1 MQMRSHMVCKFR
13 ILWTPEFHQQTVIDV
28 SWKFE
33 INPVVLY
40 VQIPKGECYTDKDT
54 MSRECAATIIVNLFV
69 RFLFLP
75 LSGELYL
82 DCRISEQQK
91 NQHGL
96 SCLSSR
102 GADEQTVKGL
112 SGSPRGLLGNGGLS
126 CGREYFC
133 VRGLVKVTSSPLL
146 ALLGFEGLVFSFRA
160 LPSYGWFQHVQP
172 AVKIQAPPMLS
183 RESWF
188 FHYWHPPVWLKCF
201 KSHLWELWTYN
212 RRLWLMLSLWSWPN
226 ITSFLVML
234 RVLWTKHFWGPSK
247 GLTVW
252 CVGYT
257 S

>member
-1 MQMRSHMVCKFR
+1 M
-13 ILWTPEFHQQTVIDV
+13 DV

-33 INPVVLY
+33 INPVILY
-40 VQIPKGECYTDKDT
+40 VQNSKIPKGECYTDKDT
-54 MSRECAATIIVNLFV
+54 VSWECAPTMATIIFNLFMW
-69 RFLFLP
+69 FLFLL
-75 LSGELYL
+75 LSRELYL

-91 NQHGL
+91 NQHGW
-96 SCLSSR
+96 SCLSSG

-112 SGSPRGLLGNGGLS
+112 FGSPRGMLDNGRLS

-133 VRGLVKVTSSPLL
+133 VRGLVKVASSPLL

-188 FHYWHPPVWLKCF
+188 FHYWHPPMWLKCF
-201 KSHLWELWTYN
+201 RSHLWELWTYN
-212 RRLWLMLSLWSWPN
+212 RRLWLMQSLWSWPN
-226 ITSFLVML
+226 TTRFLVMP
-234 RVLWTKHFWGPSK
+234 RVLWAKHLWGASNALQYGVLATHLK
-247 GLTVW
+247 VNMNGSSQMILL
-252 CVGYT
+252 